1 MVLSPEQL
9 ANMQLKAKEARE
21 RKDQAKE
28 AHAQAVSAELSQ
40 ANPNIS
46 PDQLEKKVKYALEG
60 EKLNSDIATA
70 IKRVEDLQ
78 IKRYKRNNP
87 SSTGVSIEKIKKLI
101 DQ

>member
-1 MVLSPEQL
+1 MVMSPEQL
-9 ANMQLKAKEARE
+9 ANMQQKAREARE

-28 AHAQAVSAELSQ
+28 AHAQAVSAEISQ

-70 IKRVEDLQ
+70 LKRVEDLQ

-101 DQ
+101 E